1 MSYDFFFFSFLI
13 PRYLLVYR
21 LVRDFD
27 TYLSSFNHL
36 SYTII
41 ACDLSHCVKLKVE
54 VLSYYDNYSSD
65 VSSIISLSHWQKS

>member
-27 TYLSSFNHL
+27 IYLSSFNHS
-36 SYTII
+36 SYTIV
-41 ACDLSHCVKLKVE
+41 ACDLSHRVKLKVKL
-54 VLSYYDNYSSD
+54 LS
-65 VSSIISLSHWQKS
+65 

>member
-27 TYLSSFNHL
+27 TYLSSFNHS
-36 SYTII
+36 SYTIV
-41 ACDLSHCVKLKVE
+41 ACDLSHRVKLKVKL
-54 VLSYYDNYSSD
+54 LS
-65 VSSIISLSHWQKS
+65 